1 MTKNPDRLDVDL
13 THGLRVEFER
23 TDAKV
28 LRTVTVDDRT
38 VVHTRAL
45 GEHDSSDDGF
55 RAWWGSYVRG
65 AKPRVDRDLEPLRFI
80 DLFSSVGGLSLGA
93 MEAMSSLGL
102 RGVPLLASD
111 VDEGAL
117 RVYHRNLRPRQTVSD
132 SVASMVSFQ
141 VTGIGDGAKFAYP
154 PTATDDRLAALEGSV
169 DLILA
174 GPPCQGH
181 SSLNNHSRHDDPKN
195 LLYLTVPAIAVAVG
209 ARHIVIENVPNVV
222 ADKHGVVRTTIALMR
237 SCGYHIT
244 SGVLAADKLGWPQ
257 TRKRFFLVASRDTI
271 PLDLGA
277 LKDAMA
283 RDAAP
288 VTWML
293 EDLADRPL
301 DEKDPMFSVPQLSI
315 DNQVR
320 VDWLFEEGKGRYTL
334 ENAIRP
340 DCHKNGT
347 TYSNTYGR
355 MYPDQPA
362 PTITG
367 GFLTPGRGRFLHPNN
382 PRVLTPREAARVQ
395 GFPDWFEFIAN
406 GNEATSR
413 AQLGTWIGNA
423 VPPLLGYV
431 ATLAAVGG
439 EMKMAPGLSDEVD
452 QHTS

>member
-1 MTKNPDRLDVDL
+1 MTTAPDHLDVDL
-13 THGLRVEFER
+13 VHGLKVEYER
-23 TDAKV
+23 TETEAV
-28 LRTVTVDDRT
+28 RTVTVGDRT
-38 VVHTRAL
+38 VSHARPHPT
-45 GEHDSSDDGF
+45 HDPYDDGF
-55 RAWWGSYVRG
+55 RTWWGGYIKG
-65 AKPRVDRDLEPLRFI
+65 AKPKANRDLEPMRFI

-117 RVYHRNLRPRQTVSD
+117 RVYQRNLRPRETVPE
-132 SVASMVSFQ
+132 SVASLVSFQ
-141 VTGIGDGAKFAYP
+141 VNGSGDAAAFAYEP
-154 PTATDDRLAALEGSV
+154 KAIDERLSSLQGTV
-169 DLILA
+169 DLVLA

-209 ARHIVIENVPNVV
+209 ARHVVIENVPNVI
-222 ADKHGVVRTTIALMR
+222 ADKHGVVRTTIALLR
-237 SCGYHIT
+237 SSGYHVT
-244 SGVLAADKLGWPQ
+244 SGVLAADKMGWSQ

-271 PLDLGA
+271 PLDLGG
-277 LKDAMA
+277 LRDAMA

-293 EDLADRPL
+293 DDLKDRPL
-301 DEKDPMFSVPQLSI
+301 DPQDPMFSVPQLSAE
-315 DNQVR
+315 NRMR
-320 VDWLFEEGKGRYTL
+320 VDWLFEPGTNRFTL

-347 TYSNTYGR
+347 TYPNTYGR

-367 GFLTPGRGRFLHPNN
+367 GFLTPGRGRFLHPDN

-395 GFPDWFEFIAN
+395 GFPDWFDF
-406 GNEATSR
+406 TSNQSEPPSR
-413 AQLGTWIGNA
+413 VQLGTWIGNA
-423 VPPLLGYV
+423 VPSLLGYV

-439 EMKMAPGLSDEVD
+439 ELKSIPGMSDEVER
-452 QHTS
+452 HTS